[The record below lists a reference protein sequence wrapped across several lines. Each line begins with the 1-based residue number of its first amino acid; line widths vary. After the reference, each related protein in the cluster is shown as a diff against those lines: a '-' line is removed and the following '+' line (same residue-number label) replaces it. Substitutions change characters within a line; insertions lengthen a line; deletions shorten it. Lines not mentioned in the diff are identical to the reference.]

1 MDPALI
7 GRAQRGDVDAFSTIV
22 KERVERMSRMA
33 MAIVGH
39 EADARDAT
47 QEALAAIWREL
58 PRLRD
63 AERFDAWST
72 RILVHACRRVLRAR
86 GRARLRE
93 VPLPSGET
101 EPGGMSSAARGQA
114 FDLGIASREALERA
128 FDRLDA
134 DARSLLVLHHLDE
147 RSLAEIAAILEVP
160 IGTVKSRL
168 HTARAA
174 FERSLLRENR

>member
-7 GRAQRGDVDAFSTIV
+7 GRAQRGDVDAFSAVV
-22 KERVERMSRMA
+22 KERIDRMSRMA

-72 RILVHACRRVLRAR
+72 RILVHACRRVLRTR
-86 GRARLRE
+86 GRARVRE
-93 VPLPSGET
+93 VSLPSGERQ
-101 EPGGMSSAARGQA
+101 PGGMSPAARGQA
-114 FDLGIASREALERA
+114 FDVGIASREAFERA

-134 DARSLLVLHHLDE
+134 DARSLLVLHHLDD
-147 RSLAEIAAILEVP
+147 RPIAELAAILDIPV
-160 IGTVKSRL
+160 GTVKSRL
-168 HTARAA
+168 HAARAA
-174 FERSLLRENR
+174 LERGLLREDR